1 MGFPAEFQNCI
12 AHFVALAADKM
23 LALGSRGGAGIQSRL
38 TAARQETI
46 CQTMI

>member
-23 LALGSRGGAGIQSRL
+23 LALGSLGNPAGYNRASPLPGR
-38 TAARQETI
+38 RRYVRR
-46 CQTMI
+46 